1 MTKITFAGDMAMLPP
16 LEAEVLRTVWK
27 KGRASVRDVWLAMR
41 SCGKRRAYTTIMSVM
56 VRLYQ
61 KGFLRRKK
69 HGKRYIYEPAISQ
82 ADALRLII
90 RSFIQNILRWF
101 GEPASAYFVEE
112 LSDLLP
118 TTTNKLR
125 RALKRGKGAKKR

>member
-1 MTKITFAGDMAMLPP
+1 MLPP
-16 LEAEVLRTVWK
+16 LESEVLRIVWK
-27 KGRASVRDVWLAMR
+27 KGEASVRDVWLAMC
-41 SCGKRRAYTTIMSVM
+41 SYGKRRAYTTIMSVM

-61 KGFLRRKK
+61 KGFLKRKK

-82 ADALRLII
+82 ADALKLII

-112 LSDLLP
+112 LTNILP
-118 TTTNKLR
+118 TATNKLHK
-125 RALKRGKGAKKR
+125 ALKKGKGDKKR